1 MHVGISTCDRVTPQH
16 SELHLEGTERNVL
29 KQTQIVPE
37 VPVQTYFM

>member
-1 MHVGISTCDRVTPQH
+1 MHVDSSACDSVTQQQ

-37 VPVQTYFM
+37 VLVQT